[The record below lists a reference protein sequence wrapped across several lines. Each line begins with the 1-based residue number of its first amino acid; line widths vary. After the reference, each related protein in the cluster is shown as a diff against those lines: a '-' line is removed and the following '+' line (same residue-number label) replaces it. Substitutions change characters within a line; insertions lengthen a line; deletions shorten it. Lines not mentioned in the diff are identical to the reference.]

1 MSGSENLAF
10 EVLSE
15 KTYFSRAKQWQL
27 RQKLE
32 VRRQYLGEIVSDN
45 SFDILSYCSRL
56 KWPKSEWLYCF
67 VRGLRPEIRDHVIL
81 HQPPDLESALNIAK
95 LKELVVNSCS
105 SKSNSGQEVEN
116 FEKLVCKPSEE
127 EKQQAVRDEFNVWT
141 KTSQNDGN
149 RRVNRK
155 FQSGKT

>member
-1 MSGSENLAF
+1 M
-10 EVLSE
+10 
-15 KTYFSRAKQWQL
+15 
-27 RQKLE
+27 
-32 VRRQYLGEIVSDN
+32 
-45 SFDILSYCSRL
+45 
-56 KWPKSEWLYCF
+56 
-67 VRGLRPEIRDHVIL
+67 

-95 LKELVVNSCS
+95 MKELVVNSCS
-105 SKSNSGQEVEN
+105 CKSNSGQENEN
-116 FEKLVCKPSEE
+116 FDKLVSKPSEK

>member
-1 MSGSENLAF
+1 M
-10 EVLSE
+10 
-15 KTYFSRAKQWQL
+15 
-27 RQKLE
+27 
-32 VRRQYLGEIVSDN
+32 
-45 SFDILSYCSRL
+45 
-56 KWPKSEWLYCF
+56 
-67 VRGLRPEIRDHVIL
+67 

-105 SKSNSGQEVEN
+105 CKSNSGQEVEN
-116 FEKLVCKPSEE
+116 FEKLVSKPSEE
-127 EKQQAVRDEFNVWT
+127 EKQQEARDEFNVWT